1 MCGRYYRQADKQR
14 IAEAM
19 HAEVPFTVTPSY
31 NIAPQTMQPVI
42 RLDRETGNREAA
54 MMRWGLL
61 PYFAKD
67 TKPSY
72 STVNAR
78 SETVTTG
85 AIYREPLKKR
95 RCLVPADAFYEWR
108 ALDAKN
114 KQPYAIALADLKT
127 FAFAGLWDRW
137 RNKATGETVESYT
150 ILTTDPNELITRE
163 RIHDRMPVI
172 LNPADYTRWLDPGD
186 PARPPID
193 LLRPYPAE
201 RMTCWQVGKDVGN
214 VRNDRPDLIDPMLRE
229 LGLFAS

>member
-19 HAEVPFTVTPSY
+19 HAEVPFAVTPSY

-42 RLDRETGNREAA
+42 RLDGETGNREAA

-67 TKPSY
+67 AKPGY

-78 SETVTTG
+78 AETVTTS
-85 AIYREPLKKR
+85 AVYREPMKKR
-95 RCLVPADAFYEWR
+95 RCLVPADGFFEWV

-114 KQPYAIALADLKT
+114 KQPYAIALEGRGT

-137 RNKATGETVESYT
+137 RDKATGET
-150 ILTTDPNELITRE
+150 
-163 RIHDRMPVI
+163 
-172 LNPADYTRWLDPGD
+172 
-186 PARPPID
+186 
-193 LLRPYPAE
+193 
-201 RMTCWQVGKDVGN
+201 
-214 VRNDRPDLIDPMLRE
+214 
-229 LGLFAS
+229 